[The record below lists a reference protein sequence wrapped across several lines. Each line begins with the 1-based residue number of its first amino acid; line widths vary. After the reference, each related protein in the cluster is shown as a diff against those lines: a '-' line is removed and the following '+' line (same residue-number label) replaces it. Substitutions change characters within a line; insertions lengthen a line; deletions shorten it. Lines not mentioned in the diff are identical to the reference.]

1 VGEQLDKSEGRSE
14 AEFRVEARLE
24 IEPMLRTLRALPE
37 DKLTTGAVRK
47 AGFRIRI
54 RFRIRMDP
62 H

>member
-1 VGEQLDKSEGRSE
+1 VRGEQLDKSEERSE

-24 IEPMLRTLRALPE
+24 IEAMLRTFGALPE

-47 AGFRIRI
+47 EGFRIRI
-54 RFRIRMDP
+54 RMDP